1 MMKFEKS
8 WSIGNAVTLI
18 VIVASIFTQYGI
30 SSQEVVVIKKDIEVQ
45 SVDIKQ
51 NTAKIVKLE
60 KDNISLEKDIE
71 SIKNTN
77 ERMET
82 KINKILSALTVIDY
96 WISVLYYLNMV
107 LQSLLSAV
115 SFLLLLG
122 LLSGSLLT
130 ILLIST
136 HSSANSLERLQKLK
150 KKL

>member
-30 SSQEVVVIKKDIEVQ
+30 SSQEVVVIKDDIKVQ

-77 ERMET
+77 ERMES
-82 KINKILSALTVIDY
+82 KINKILNALN
-96 WISVLYYLNMV
+96 VLD
-107 LQSLLSAV
+107 
-115 SFLLLLG
+115 
-122 LLSGSLLT
+122 
-130 ILLIST
+130 
-136 HSSANSLERLQKLK
+136 
-150 KKL
+150 

>member
-77 ERMET
+77 ERMES
-82 KINKILSALTVIDY
+82 KINKILDALNVID
-96 WISVLYYLNMV
+96 
-107 LQSLLSAV
+107 
-115 SFLLLLG
+115 
-122 LLSGSLLT
+122 
-130 ILLIST
+130 
-136 HSSANSLERLQKLK
+136 
-150 KKL
+150 